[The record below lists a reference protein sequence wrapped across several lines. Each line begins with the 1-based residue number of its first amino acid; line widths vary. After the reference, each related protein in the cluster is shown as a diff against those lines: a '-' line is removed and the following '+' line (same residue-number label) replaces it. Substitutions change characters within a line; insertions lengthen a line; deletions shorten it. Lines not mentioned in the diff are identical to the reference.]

1 MPNMEAVA
9 SGFLYFYL
17 GVTLVI
23 LILCCN
29 IIQSNCRCR
38 ACDRSILTD
47 EERAEAIN
55 ERIIVKKAESFGD
68 FSIRRPGRLAVLEDE
83 VTLPKKETKKDKE
96 SPDGGN
102 KDEDPE
108 ITDLNGQFQRARSI
122 VSSICGSIASSLPD
136 PNLDSE
142 KKCPICM
149 EEYKI
154 GDEICF
160 SRNNKCPHVFHA
172 ECMRNWLMKSND
184 CPLCRLDYLQVTSDV
199 EEAVQTH
206 GLPLPPLPTA

>member
-1 MPNMEAVA
+1 MNHFHP
-9 SGFLYFYL
+9 
-17 GVTLVI
+17 VT
-23 LILCCN
+23 
-29 IIQSNCRCR
+29 QSLNY
-38 ACDRSILTD
+38 SSSQQ
-47 EERAEAIN
+47 
-55 ERIIVKKAESFGD
+55 KAESFGD
-68 FSIRRPGRLAVLEDE
+68 FSIRRSGRLAVLEDE
-83 VTLPKKETKKDKE
+83 VTLPEKETKKDKE
-96 SPDGGN
+96 SPGDEGN

-108 ITDLNGQFQRARSI
+108 ITALNGQFQRARSI
-122 VSSICGSIASSLPD
+122 VSSLCGSITSSLPD

-160 SRNNKCPHVFHA
+160 SRNKKCPHVFHA

-199 EEAVQTH
+199 EAAAETH
-206 GLPLPPLPTA
+206 GLPIPPLPTL